1 MAAQSHYCGKSR
13 VIMLTTDKKISL
25 IDTSFSDDIYMV
37 KLLSRYMNY
46 RVKDISLS
54 SEGRKKIEWAEA
66 HMPVL
71 VSMRNK
77 YEKTKPLKGI
87 KIAGCLH
94 VTKETGVLMRTL
106 KMAGAELSWCGCNPL
121 STQDDVAASLA
132 TDEGISVFARR
143 GVSTKEYYDDIHSA
157 MDINPHI
164 TIDDGADLTIEMHKE
179 NNGSRS
185 RVYGGTEE
193 TTTGVIRLRALQKS
207 GKLIYPIIAVNDAET
222 KHDFDNVYG
231 TGQSALDGIVRA
243 TNILISGKNVV
254 VAGYGHVGKGIARN
268 ASGMGANVI
277 VTEVDPIAALKAKLD
292 GFSVAPMRSA
302 SDKGDVFITTT
313 GCKDVIIEE
322 HISKMKDGAI
332 LANAGHFN
340 VEISI
345 TALESQCVNKKQ
357 MNKDTTQYT
366 LKSGNRVYL
375 IGEGRLVNLAAA
387 EGHPSEVMD
396 MSFANQ
402 FLSVLRLAESKG
414 TMKPMVYNIDKSQDQ
429 EIALAKL
436 ESMYISIDK
445 LTEEQK
451 IYLEG
456 FSEGT

>member
-1 MAAQSHYCGKSR
+1 
-13 VIMLTTDKKISL
+13 
-25 IDTSFSDDIYMV
+25 
-37 KLLSRYMNY
+37 MNY

-185 RVYGGTEE
+185 SVYGGTEE

-357 MNKDTTQYT
+357 MNKDTMQYT

-436 ESMYISIDK
+436 ESMNISIDK